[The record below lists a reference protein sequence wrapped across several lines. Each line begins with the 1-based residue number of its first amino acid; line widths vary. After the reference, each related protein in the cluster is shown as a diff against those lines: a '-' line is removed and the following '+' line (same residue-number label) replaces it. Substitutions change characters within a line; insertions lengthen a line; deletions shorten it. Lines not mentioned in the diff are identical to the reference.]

1 MCTRMCRYVRPAGRS
16 GERSVRVFCT
26 RAEGAAVDSFG
37 NLRHAPDPARRQFV
51 RTTGVKMKFIVQWST
66 RPGSE
71 AKDNLKSS
79 ESLLKA
85 FGSWTPPSEWT
96 ISEFINRVDG
106 RGGLLICETDD
117 LASIDRAV
125 AQFLP
130 WLDYDIIPVVDIADS
145 VANLAAG
152 NAWARS
158 AGGID

>member
-1 MCTRMCRYVRPAGRS
+1 MLQAPAR
-16 GERSVRVFCT
+16 ESVRT
-26 RAEGAAVDSFG
+26 RGA
-37 NLRHAPDPARRQFV
+37 NL
-51 RTTGVKMKFIVQWST
+51 KFIVQWTT
-66 RPGSE
+66 RLGSE
-71 AKDNLKSS
+71 PEDNVESS

-85 FGSWTPPSEWT
+85 FGSWTPPDEWT

-117 LASIDRAV
+117 LASIDRTV
-125 AQFLP
+125 AQYIA
-130 WLDYDIIPVVDIADS
+130 WLDYDIIPVLDIGDS

>member
-1 MCTRMCRYVRPAGRS
+1 
-16 GERSVRVFCT
+16 
-26 RAEGAAVDSFG
+26 
-37 NLRHAPDPARRQFV
+37 
-51 RTTGVKMKFIVQWST
+51 VQWTT

-85 FGSWTPPSEWT
+85 FGSWTPPPEWT

-117 LASIDRAV
+117 LASIDKTV
-125 AQFLP
+125 AQYLA
-130 WLDYDIIPVVDIADS
+130 WLDYDIIPVVDIGDS
-145 VANLAAG
+145 VANIAAG

-158 AGGID
+158 AGGIG

>member
-1 MCTRMCRYVRPAGRS
+1 
-16 GERSVRVFCT
+16 
-26 RAEGAAVDSFG
+26 
-37 NLRHAPDPARRQFV
+37 
-51 RTTGVKMKFIVQWST
+51 MKFIVQWTT
-66 RPGSE
+66 RLGSE
-71 AKDNLKSS
+71 PEDNVESS

-85 FGSWTPPSEWT
+85 FGAWTPPDEWT

-117 LASIDRAV
+117 LASIDRTV
-125 AQFLP
+125 AQYIA
-130 WLDYDIIPVVDIADS
+130 WLDYDIIPVLDIGDS